1 MHKKLTTSDWSP
13 AIARMNS
20 QMYFC
25 RVLGSMAPPE
35 PPTVEQVTAYFKF
48 GYTLM
53 KKRAHMM

>member
-13 AIARMNS
+13 AVTRMNG
-20 QMYFC
+20 QMYFH

-35 PPTVEQVTAYFKF
+35 PPTVEQVMASF
-48 GYTLM
+48 GYALM

>member
-13 AIARMNS
+13 AIAQMNS

-25 RVLGSMAPPE
+25 RVLGSMAVPK
-35 PPTVEQVTAYFKF
+35 PPTVEQVMVSF
-48 GYTLM
+48 GYALM